1 VKLPMSSF
9 TFKSTTLNLTH
20 PKIMGIL
27 NITPDSFSDGGQFS
41 NANTALKHAR
51 LLEKQGADIIDI
63 GAESTRPGHTPLNVE
78 DEIARLLPTLK
89 SLIQTTNLPISV
101 DTYKSKTAESAL
113 EAGAHIINDIWGLTH
128 DDDMAHVVASY
139 NAGVVIMH
147 NRHFKDDNIDILNDM
162 INFFSQS
169 LERAKT
175 AGIPETNIILDP
187 GIGFGKTQT
196 QNLQALKSVSALKAH
211 FNLPILVG
219 ASRKS
224 FINLIH
230 ESPVS
235 ERLAGTLAAHLYTV
249 QQGASVL
256 RVHDVA
262 SHVQALAV
270 DRVLRDS

>member
-1 VKLPMSSF
+1 MSSF
-9 TFKSTTLNLTH
+9 TFKSTTFNLTH

-41 NANTALKHAR
+41 DLKTALMQAKR
-51 LLEKQGADIIDI
+51 LEQEGADIIDI
-63 GAESTRPGHTPLNVE
+63 GAESTRPGHTPLSAE
-78 DEIARLLPTLK
+78 DEIARLLPALNA
-89 SLIQTTNLPISV
+89 LIQTTNLPISI
-101 DTYKSKTAESAL
+101 DTYKAKTSKAAL
-113 EAGAHIINDIWGLTH
+113 DAGAHIINDIWGLTH
-128 DDDMAHVVASY
+128 DSDMAHVVASY

-147 NRHFKDDNIDILNDM
+147 NRHSKDENIDILNDM

-169 LERAKT
+169 LERAYK
-175 AGIPETNIILDP
+175 AKIPETNIMLDP
-187 GIGFGKTQT
+187 GIGFGKTHE

-211 FNLPILVG
+211 FNMPILVG

-224 FINLIH
+224 FINIIH

-235 ERLAGTLAAHLYTV
+235 ERLAGTLAAHLIAV

-270 DRVLRDS
+270 DRALRT

>member
-1 VKLPMSSF
+1 MSSF
-9 TFKSTTLNLTH
+9 TFKSTTLDLTK

-41 NANTALKHAR
+41 NINTALKHAR

-63 GAESTRPGHTPLNVE
+63 GAESTRPGHTPLHFE
-78 DEIARLLPTLK
+78 DEITRLIPTLK
-89 SLIQTTNLPISV
+89 ALIPTTKLPISV
-101 DTYKSKTAESAL
+101 DTYKAQTAEAAL
-113 EAGAHIINDIWGLTH
+113 DAGAHIINDIWGLSL
-128 DDDMAHVVASY
+128 DADMAHVVADY

-147 NRHFKDDNIDILNDM
+147 NRYLKDENINIYNDM
-162 INFFSQS
+162 IGFFELT
-169 LERAKT
+169 LEKACLAK
-175 AGIPETNIILDP
+175 IPLTNIILDP
-187 GIGFGKTQT
+187 GIGFGKTHK

-235 ERLAGTLAAHLYTV
+235 ERLAGTVAAHLYSV

-270 DRVLRDS
+270 DRVLRDL

>member
-1 VKLPMSSF
+1 MSSF
-9 TFKSTTLNLTH
+9 TFQSTTLDLTH

-41 NANTALKHAR
+41 NLATALAQAKR
-51 LLEKQGADIIDI
+51 LETEGADIIDI
-63 GAESTRPGHTPLNVE
+63 GAESTRPGHTPLSVE
-78 DEIARLLPTLK
+78 EELSRLLPVLK
-89 SLIQTTNLPISV
+89 ALPKTIPISV
-101 DTYKSKTAESAL
+101 DTYKSETAKAAL
-113 EAGAHIINDIWGLTH
+113 NAGAHIINDIWGLTH
-128 DDDMAHVVASY
+128 DTDMAHVVADY
-139 NAGVVIMH
+139 NAGIVIMH
-147 NRHFKDDNIDILNDM
+147 NRHSKDDNIDILNDM
-162 INFFSQS
+162 ISFFSNS

-175 AGIPETNIILDP
+175 AGISKTNIMLDP
-187 GIGFGKTQT
+187 GIGFGKTPK
-196 QNLQALKSVSALKAH
+196 QNLQALNSVAKLKTY

-235 ERLAGTLAAHLYTV
+235 ERLAGTLAAHLHTV

-270 DRVLRDS
+270 DRALRS